1 MDRPRSAAP
10 DASERRG
17 AVAEAFALLLLTSA
31 VVVVVLV
38 VASGFAGA

>member
-1 MDRPRSAAP
+1 MTQRPIVGS
-10 DASERRG
+10 DSGERRNG
-17 AVAEAFALLLLTSA
+17 LAEAFALLLLTSA